1 MKYTTE
7 ELRELAEIG
16 TFPIKTLTPKDGE
29 VIVKSTM
36 FEGMGSIHKIPTK
49 ADNTAFVN
57 EMKDYALRKRR
68 GQLTAEEKADLV
80 IAKSA

>member
-36 FEGMGSIHKIPTK
+36 FEGMGSIHKIPTN
-49 ADNTAFVN
+49 NTAFVN